1 MIETAKQV
9 KQFAEVVKKEF
20 KISKLPPIAISAL
33 HSFTE
38 PTANYT
44 NWKADQT
51 YLVSISENSKQIIF
65 AEGSHSILHLTHRKE
80 IVSQINDFMD
90 GILPKK

>member
-1 MIETAKQV
+1 MIETTKQV

-51 YLVSISENSKQIIF
+51 Y
-65 AEGSHSILHLTHRKE
+65 
-80 IVSQINDFMD
+80 
-90 GILPKK
+90 